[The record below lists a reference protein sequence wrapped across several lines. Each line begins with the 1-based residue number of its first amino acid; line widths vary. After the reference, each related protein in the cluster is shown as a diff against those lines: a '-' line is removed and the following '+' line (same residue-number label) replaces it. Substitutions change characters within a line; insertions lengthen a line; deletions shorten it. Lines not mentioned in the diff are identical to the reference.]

1 MNLLFFRMLT
11 RANQDNSPRRCG
23 NCRRCACA
31 KQTHE
36 HEPMFDPEHFEHDVS
51 PLASQTLKFFEE
63 LESRNETA
71 RNEYWNA
78 FCELNVS
85 APECKTYEV

>member
-1 MNLLFFRMLT
+1 
-11 RANQDNSPRRCG
+11 
-23 NCRRCACA
+23 
-31 KQTHE
+31 
-36 HEPMFDPEHFEHDVS
+36 MFDPEHFEHDVS